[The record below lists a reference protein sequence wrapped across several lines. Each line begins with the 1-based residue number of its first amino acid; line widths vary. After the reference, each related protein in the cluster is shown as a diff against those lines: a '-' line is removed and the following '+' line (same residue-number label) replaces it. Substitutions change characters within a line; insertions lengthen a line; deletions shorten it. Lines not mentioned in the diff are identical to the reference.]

1 MKRISLL
8 ILSFLF
14 LFTCTSFAA
23 DRWQWATSTSS
34 SGYFFDTQS
43 IRYKI
48 SPDSNSVDKS
58 IITIYIKELYG
69 DEVKQRLISRINAT
83 DQTDEVK
90 AAAAKVD
97 HSIDKYE
104 YDITRD
110 CFTKYDSYYYDE
122 NNVLLGKKHY
132 AQPQAKDISP
142 ESPEEKIFN
151 PIIAY
156 VKDHDAEI
164 TARTTG
170 SKAS

>member
-1 MKRISLL
+1 MKRTLLL

-23 DRWQWATSTSS
+23 DRWQWTTSS
-34 SGYFFDTQS
+34 SLSGYFFDTQS
-43 IRYKI
+43 IKYK
-48 SPDSNSVDKS
+48 SLPASNSVDKS
-58 IITIYIKELYG
+58 IITIYIKEVYG
-69 DEVKQRLISRINAT
+69 DEMKQRMVNYINNT
-83 DQTDEVK
+83 EQIDEVK
-90 AAAAKVD
+90 VAAAKVD

-122 NNVLLGKKHY
+122 NKVLLGKKHY
-132 AQPQAKDISP
+132 AQPQTKDISP

-164 TARTTG
+164 TARTMKKTL
-170 SKAS
+170 

>member
-83 DQTDEVK
+83 DQTDEIK
-90 AAAAKVD
+90 AAAITLT
-97 HSIDKYE
+97 HSIYKCE
-104 YDITRD
+104 YDITHND
-110 CFTKYDSYYYDE
+110 FKKYDIYVYNE
-122 NNVLLGKKHY
+122 NNVLLDTKHY
-132 AQPQAKDISP
+132 DQPQSKDISP

-156 VKDHDAEI
+156 IKDHDAEI
-164 TARTTG
+164 TARTMKKTL
-170 SKAS
+170 

>member
-23 DRWQWATSTSS
+23 DRWQWTTSS
-34 SGYFFDTQS
+34 SLSGYFFDTQS
-43 IRYKI
+43 IKYK
-48 SPDSNSVDKS
+48 SLPASNSVDKS
-58 IITIYIKELYG
+58 IITIYIKEVYG
-69 DEVKQRLISRINAT
+69 DELKQRMVNYINNAE
-83 DQTDEVK
+83 QTDEVK

>member
-23 DRWQWATSTSS
+23 DRWQWTTSS
-34 SGYFFDTQS
+34 SLSGYFFDTQS
-43 IRYKI
+43 IKYK
-48 SPDSNSVDKS
+48 SLPASNSVDKS
-58 IITIYIKELYG
+58 IITIYIKEVYG
-69 DEVKQRLISRINAT
+69 DEMKQRMVNYINNT
-83 DQTDEVK
+83 EQIDEVK
-90 AAAAKVD
+90 VAAAKVD

-122 NNVLLGKKHY
+122 NKVLLGKKHY
-132 AQPQAKDISP
+132 AQPQTKDISP

-164 TARTTG
+164 TARTMKKTL
-170 SKAS
+170 